1 MKRIE
6 ITPEN
11 PMLYIAVLDGKELGR
26 MEYTNWYSASAAIIT
41 INGAEYKL
49 GPKGFWHPSTDI
61 FKDDTI
67 MLNVTSRWQGGFV
80 VNNPELSKSYT
91 FKPQGWFKP
100 GYEVADDQ
108 NEVLFT
114 IQGNFVWKKL
124 NSGFTIIC
132 NDDFGTQESEVLLML
147 LSVHLHKAM
156 QTAAVI
162 GAAS

>member
-1 MKRIE
+1 
-6 ITPEN
+6 
-11 PMLYIAVLDGKELGR
+11 
-26 MEYTNWYSASAAIIT
+26 
-41 INGAEYKL
+41 
-49 GPKGFWHPSTDI
+49 
-61 FKDDTI
+61 

-132 NDDFGTQESEVLLML
+132 NDDFGVDEPEVLLML